1 MILRDTVGN
10 LTAQLNEI
18 FPRAQAATEASQA
31 ISAGLRHYQ
40 ALALFGLA
48 ARFNRSDANILELGT
63 AVGYSASMIAQA
75 APLAHLVTLNP
86 RQIEIELA
94 TKNLRRWPNAKVIM
108 MCSWDYLAN
117 YAGPALDMVF
127 VDGAHNQIARDLPWF
142 NHVMAGGLFL
152 CHDYTPEGG
161 KKPSPIIYAE
171 LNKMAAQ
178 LGRPFDVSVIDT
190 DSRLEGIAGFYRRE
204 GETWPVQSLTQ

>member
-10 LTAQLNEI
+10 LTNQFNEM

-48 ARFNRSDANILELGT
+48 TQFNLSGANILELGT

-75 APLAHLVTLNP
+75 APLARLITLNP

-94 TKNLRRWPNAKVIM
+94 TKNLRPWPQARVIM
-108 MCSWDYLAN
+108 LCSWDYLSS
-117 YAGPALDMVF
+117 YAGPVLDMVF
-127 VDGAHNQIARDLPWF
+127 VDGSHNQIARDLPWF
-142 NHVMAGGLFL
+142 NHLRTGGLLL

-171 LNKMAAQ
+171 LNKMAEK
-178 LGRPFDVSVIDT
+178 LGRPFDVSIIDT
-190 DSRLEGIAGFYRRE
+190 DSRLEGMAGFYRRK